1 MVKIGAPTPCT
12 RDEFIRFMNSILEL
26 KKIFMMYPSMMLF
39 LQEVD
44 HRDSNEKITKG
55 FLEKMYNDLDSKM
68 PNRNIVFMLT
78 NRIIS
83 LDSNC
88 NAIFNRVNRIIWFW
102 SVASSTTI
110 QLNTGAGGNTNNLI
124 LHVVKQFYD
133 NFIYLFIY
141 AGCINFAQF
150 FCDNYVELIL
160 IPDDATDPHHTG
172 LTLDNWKQRF
182 MTTFDKYEEVKQ
194 FKNFLQE
201 KAESSDL
208 KLNIIICS
216 NPDTRTG
223 IAYLGDAL
231 NKNLV
236 SLTANHQSALQHN
249 IYKSDGNFFNS
260 NEIFYNTLLASDT
273 VNTIDQI
280 KFCSFYKFQRFQDDG
295 NPFRT
300 NFGSMMNETVYVSI
314 NVGLYEGDNVNIES
328 GQVFSFLKIIINYFK
343 GLQVGAPVVD
353 IGMSGP
359 IKRIIFGGNFG
370 CNLLHDAEICAQF
383 AKNGIKIY
391 TRPAN
396 SNGLFDNDKNPVN
409 QMFIVDANLEN
420 APSSALRVGGGGGID
435 EIIRGNKVKQEEPS
449 QNKRITIG
457 EPIEQIQ
464 SSEKENVK
472 LLIVNNNKKKTRR
485 RYKKMI
491 NK

>member
-1 MVKIGAPTPCT
+1 
-12 RDEFIRFMNSILEL
+12 
-26 KKIFMMYPSMMLF
+26 
-39 LQEVD
+39 
-44 HRDSNEKITKG
+44 
-55 FLEKMYNDLDSKM
+55 
-68 PNRNIVFMLT
+68 
-78 NRIIS
+78 
-83 LDSNC
+83 
-88 NAIFNRVNRIIWFW
+88 
-102 SVASSTTI
+102 
-110 QLNTGAGGNTNNLI
+110 
-124 LHVVKQFYD
+124 
-133 NFIYLFIY
+133 
-141 AGCINFAQF
+141 
-150 FCDNYVELIL
+150 
-160 IPDDATDPHHTG
+160 
-172 LTLDNWKQRF
+172 
-182 MTTFDKYEEVKQ
+182 
-194 FKNFLQE
+194 
-201 KAESSDL
+201 
-208 KLNIIICS
+208 
-216 NPDTRTG
+216 
-223 IAYLGDAL
+223 
-231 NKNLV
+231 
-236 SLTANHQSALQHN
+236 
-249 IYKSDGNFFNS
+249 
-260 NEIFYNTLLASDT
+260 

-359 IKRIIFGGNFG
+359 VKRILFGGNFG

-420 APSSALRVGGGGGID
+420 APSSALRVGGGGGTD
-435 EIIRGNKVKQEEPS
+435 EIIRGDKVKQEERS

-457 EPIEQIQ
+457 EPIEQNQ
-464 SSEKENVK
+464 NLEKENVK
-472 LLIVNNNKKKTRR
+472 LLIINNKKKTRR
-485 RYKKMI
+485 R